1 MTPTL
6 LIVMTKSRY
15 VDSHSHMKM
24 LHHTK
29 ERNSFMS
36 FEHIVEVDPA
46 DFYEPVGPID
56 GDRVDGPYV
65 DGEGVIIDDDDRR
78 PSDQFGSRGEY

>member
-1 MTPTL
+1 
-6 LIVMTKSRY
+6 
-15 VDSHSHMKM
+15 
-24 LHHTK
+24 
-29 ERNSFMS
+29 MS